1 MRQLSLSNATFEG
14 NSNAYL
20 LDEGA
25 ETVLIDSGDS
35 TDVSR
40 DQLRSTLQESG
51 HTFADIDRIL
61 LTHWHG
67 DHVGL
72 AGEIQAA
79 GGATVHVHAADAPL
93 VRGDADAWDDLQAS
107 WRTYLNEWG
116 VPEAKREELYEHL
129 PGREFVSTTPTVEPI
144 TDGAQFT
151 IGDTHLTARHAPG
164 HAAGLCIYERDDGVA
179 FSGDALLP
187 KYTPNVGGADV
198 RVDRPLAK
206 YLATLDAIVTADYDR
221 VWPGH
226 RDVINA
232 PTDRAREIIHHHE
245 ERSLRVLD
253 ALATHAPCDAWQVS
267 DHLFGAL
274 EAIHILHGPGESYA
288 HLEHLCHTGAVYRE
302 GNEYDLTDTTREL
315 LDAEATETIID
326 RYLYAT

>member
-20 LDEGA
+20 LEAGS
-25 ETVLIDSGDS
+25 ETVLVDSGDS

-40 DQLRSTLQESG
+40 DQLRSMLRDSG
-51 HTFADIDRIL
+51 QTFADIDRIL

-79 GGATVHVHAADAPL
+79 GGATVNVHTADAPL
-93 VRGDADAWDDLQAS
+93 VRGDADAWDTLQAS
-107 WRTYLNEWG
+107 WRDYLETWG
-116 VPEAKREELYEHL
+116 VPPGKREELYEYL

-144 TDGAQFT
+144 ADGARFRF
-151 IGDTHLTARHAPG
+151 GDTRLTARHAPG
-164 HAAGLCIYERDDGVA
+164 HAAGLCVYERDDDVA

-206 YLATLDAIVTADYDR
+206 YLATLKSIVAADYDR

-226 RDVINA
+226 RDAIDS
-232 PTDRAREIIHHHE
+232 PTARAREIIHHHE
-245 ERSLRVLD
+245 ERSLRVLE
-253 ALATHAPCDAWQVS
+253 ALATHGPCETWQVS

-288 HLEHLCHTGAVYRE
+288 HLEHLSHTGAVYCE
-302 GNEYDLTDTTREL
+302 GTEYDLTDTAREL
-315 LDAEATETIID
+315 LEAEATGTIVD
-326 RYLYAT
+326 RYLHVE